1 MYSTKRVGPR
11 TDPYGTPVIT
21 GYSCEDVPSK
31 TTQSCLLLRKDK
43 IKPNIWPEIPLK
55 FVKKTSM
62 AKPAKSLG
70 NIKC

>member
-43 IKPNIWPEIPLK
+43 IKPNIWLEIPLD
-55 FVKKTSM
+55 
-62 AKPAKSLG
+62 
-70 NIKC
+70 